1 LASYSDEFNSGSTTL
16 AGRGW
21 TDGNP
26 TAYSSLSINTTVSGK
41 LMIIPNSNVVW
52 YYDLRGVFI
61 YKQISGNFV
70 ARSYVRA
77 GRVGSVTAT
86 EGPTKDYNSIG
97 LIAYNPSSTA
107 GNRNWVVNNLGYQ
120 HPATGVGS
128 EAKTTKTSV
137 SNYYLKNGVN
147 SGLIVMCRIGA
158 NFYMYRKLDGE
169 SSWTKNTVSAFQPEG
184 GPSGWPTDPESM
196 DRSDLNLSSSS
207 PLYVGIMSNGYDPAS
222 DLQGEMDYIRFAVP
236 TTESDCTADIA
247 AAS

>member
-1 LASYSDEFNSGSTTL
+1 MFILTHWIALYREAWDNLRYESLRKSFTPRRHWGEYRGDRSRGKAATTTGGTSNALASYSDEFNSGSTTL

-26 TAYSSLSINTTVSGK
+26 SAYSALSINTTVSGK

-77 GRVGSVTAT
+77 GRVGSGTAT
-86 EGPTKDYNSIG
+86 EGPTKEYNSIG

-120 HPATGVGS
+120 HAATGVGT

-137 SNYYLKNGVN
+137 SHYYLKNGVN

-158 NFYMYRKLDGE
+158 NFY
-169 SSWTKNTVSAFQPEG
+169 SNT
-184 GPSGWPTDPESM
+184 
-196 DRSDLNLSSSS
+196 
-207 PLYVGIMSNGYDPAS
+207 
-222 DLQGEMDYIRFAVP
+222 
-236 TTESDCTADIA
+236 
-247 AAS
+247 